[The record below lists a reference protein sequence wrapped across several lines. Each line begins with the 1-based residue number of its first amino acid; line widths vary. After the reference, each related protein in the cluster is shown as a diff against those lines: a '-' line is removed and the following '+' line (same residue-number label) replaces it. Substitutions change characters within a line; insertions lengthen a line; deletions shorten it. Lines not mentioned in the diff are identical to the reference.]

1 MSFGLVLVYHRF
13 DSFIVSG
20 KMLRFPTS
28 HYLMVAALWSLLS
41 LGSLTAWPGF
51 PGSKAKD
58 QLDPNVRDWGDYSDI
73 PDGIQHGL
81 GLEEDRESED
91 NRGAGETSS
100 RLAPELDMLADFA
113 GRRNKLTKLC
123 F

>member
-1 MSFGLVLVYHRF
+1 MSFGIVPMYHRF
-13 DSFIVSG
+13 DSFIMSG

-41 LGSLTAWPGF
+41 VGSLTAWPGF

-91 NRGAGETSS
+91 NRGAGEPSS
-100 RLAPELDMLADFA
+100 HLTPELDLLADFA
-113 GRRNKLTKLC
+113 GRRNKQTKLC